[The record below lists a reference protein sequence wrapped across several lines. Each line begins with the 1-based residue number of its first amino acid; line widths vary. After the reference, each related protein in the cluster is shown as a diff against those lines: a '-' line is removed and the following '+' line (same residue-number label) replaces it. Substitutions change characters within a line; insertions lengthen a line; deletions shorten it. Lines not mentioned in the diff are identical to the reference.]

1 MIIIQT
7 ASKDTFVTDM
17 STQNNKGVDANFGQ
31 ASTLDLF
38 KIVGENKNVKSRAML
53 AIDIASLVDGDTFT
67 ITDYSGISNTF
78 EFDNES
84 NIINGNISFF
94 DPLGNETVI
103 DNLVTR
109 INVDAGVKITA
120 YKLDSDKIL
129 LQQNASGD
137 AGDTIP
143 VVSQVDNNNTR
154 ITITPFRRFEH
165 SAALLTF
172 DLKSIVDEHINTL
185 DDSIFSTTD
194 PAADFKAFL
203 KLKDVGVASTSPKD
217 FKLRLRVLS
226 NDFNEGIGRDVLHF
240 SDLGD
245 ANFKTINS
253 LTSPSVTW
261 TNEGIVSVGDV
272 YTTSSLDAEVE
283 VKTGEDIV
291 FDITNHV
298 YAFMEDT
305 RDNPENVTLS
315 QTFVIDIAHEN
326 LFDEFTYFVKRF
338 GSRNLSNKFN
348 RPKVEIKVKDEKFEN
363 ISYSTKKR
371 FLNNDETFYLT
382 NLVNKKLQD
391 FPETTKLVL
400 NYEDDTI
407 SSTNLRFLRVPSNNC
422 YISITDAA
430 GLTKTYGF
438 LEGGGDIGAGA
449 NPDVDATRVVN
460 TTNDDDVS
468 SVLSAFKTLID
479 GVDGHNGTITAS
491 ISNDTI
497 NIVQDDAALQQTSFV
512 TKTNDSNTSIII
524 KETKTKFNLF
534 SSTINE
540 SNVNDYKGNTLLG
553 IKKFSIPS
561 TLISRFNSSTQFQAD
576 LENNKKVKIN
586 FKYFMTSGGSDF
598 LVKNEDVEFHLP
610 ETSEVDLYKKLR
622 VVLNTQQKQI
632 IADDG
637 VKTLQFSFIDL
648 AKQYDSVKTPI
659 ELTSEDLGE
668 VTYSMYDV
676 DTGVYLLKNDPD
688 FGDTS
693 MFYNGKHYIAN
704 FYASKVFKNV
714 RVSFDFEYT
723 DPLSGLKKKISDKK
737 LIVRFE

>member
-53 AIDIASLVDGDTFT
+53 TLGTTVAGDTFT
-67 ITDYSGISNTF
+67 LTDYEGTSVEFTPEAGITI
-78 EFDNES
+78 DDL
-84 NIINGNISFF
+84 INDINAA
-94 DPLGNETVI
+94 
-103 DNLVTR
+103 DNL
-109 INVDAGVKITA
+109 KITA

-129 LQQNASGD
+129 LQQNASGA

-143 VVSQVDNNNTR
+143 VVLQAAQDAGR

-185 DDSIFSTTD
+185 DDSIFSTPA

-245 ANFKTINS
+245 ANFKTISS
-253 LTSPSVTW
+253 LTSPTVTW

-272 YTTSSLDAEVE
+272 FTTSSLDTEVE

-298 YAFMEDT
+298 YAFMGD
-305 RDNPENVTLS
+305 DSLS

-363 ISYSTKKR
+363 VSYSTKKR

-407 SSTNLRFLRVPSNNC
+407 SSTSLRLLRVPPNDSF
-422 YISITDAA
+422 ITVTDSDNV
-430 GLTKTYGF
+430 TRSYGF
-438 LEGGGDIGAGA
+438 KAGGVAIAGV
-449 NPDVDATRVVN
+449 DVVIN
-460 TTNDDDVS
+460 TTVENTIAK
-468 SVLSAFKTLID
+468 VLNTLQSAF
-479 GVDGHNGTITAS
+479 GNANGHNGTITAS

-497 NIVQDDAALQQTSFV
+497 NIVQNDAALQQTSFV

-524 KETKTKFNLF
+524 K
-534 SSTINE
+534 
-540 SNVNDYKGNTLLG
+540 
-553 IKKFSIPS
+553 
-561 TLISRFNSSTQFQAD
+561 
-576 LENNKKVKIN
+576 
-586 FKYFMTSGGSDF
+586 
-598 LVKNEDVEFHLP
+598 
-610 ETSEVDLYKKLR
+610 
-622 VVLNTQQKQI
+622 
-632 IADDG
+632 
-637 VKTLQFSFIDL
+637 
-648 AKQYDSVKTPI
+648 
-659 ELTSEDLGE
+659 
-668 VTYSMYDV
+668 
-676 DTGVYLLKNDPD
+676 
-688 FGDTS
+688 
-693 MFYNGKHYIAN
+693 
-704 FYASKVFKNV
+704 
-714 RVSFDFEYT
+714 
-723 DPLSGLKKKISDKK
+723 
-737 LIVRFE
+737 